1 MCGGSSTTTQSTTI
15 PPEVLARYNAVN
27 ARAEDVAKQPF
38 QRYTGQFVAPINQQQ
53 MAGISGINQ
62 AANMAQPY
70 FNQASGA
77 LTNAYGQANPYY
89 GQSINTVAGGA
100 SQANQLYGTA
110 LGGISNAVNI
120 GSQYGTDATRF
131 INQAGTSAQPY
142 MNQAGAY
149 VGSGLAAADPLLAQ
163 SQKFLEGSTQA
174 INPQEFSQ
182 AQINKYM
189 SPYMKNVVEAQQ
201 ALQQQESAAQRSAL
215 NSQAIGAGAFGGDRA
230 GISQAN
236 LARQQTL
243 ANQATLGNLLQQ
255 GYGQA
260 AGMFQQQQGVNL
272 AAEQANRQAQQFGQQ
287 AAANLAQQRFGQN
300 LAASQQYG
308 NLGQAL
314 FGQNL
319 SQGQALSALGQ
330 QLYSQGLGAAQ
341 AQAGIAQNQF
351 GMSAQQANL
360 MQQAAQGLFGMGS
373 QYASGLAGL
382 GTGAQAA
389 ALQGAQAQIGA
400 GTLQQQTQQAQDT
413 AKYNEFLQERGY
425 PFQIAQFL
433 ANIAMGTGALSGST
447 TTTTSP
453 NNWMSD
459 RRLKK
464 DIKEIGETHDGLPIY
479 SFKYKGGDDQQR
491 IGVMADEAREKH
503 PDAVHRVGGIDSV
516 DYDKIVNRA
525 SEGGG
530 VLPHRAREGFALG
543 SSVPSGSAS
552 VSDDIFK
559 QYLNFIGLAD
569 TPHGNVASYAKSA
582 KNLPGQ
588 AGIVPQQTPP
598 IMQLRAPSSPPRQ
611 QESGLSQAAS
621 AYKTVEGGLDKLF
634 GEKGLATSKGM
645 PARIYKGL
653 TGSNDDK
660 QGSKSGQNTSTSSEP
675 PQQQKL
681 EQTKASSVSPDE
693 KSFYDKFIDWYQNR
707 AYGGGV
713 APQFMARGGVSALNE
728 GILPYQ
734 TEDKYGPEAVNEA
747 ESGHKFDTL
756 DEAGGGKSG
765 SGSGSGLANA
775 IGMAGTAIKGL
786 TALASLL
793 PSDERFKTGMKRVG
807 ELDNGQPVYKYRI
820 GNGPTQIGLSA
831 QNVSKYGD
839 PSSVYRDDDGF
850 LHLDYERATREYGGG
865 IRPAYQTRGRVD
877 PDMQDIDYAI
887 RTAAAET
894 TGDPD
899 ETRGIAHVIHNRL
912 QSGKYGDSY
921 KNVVLAPNQ
930 FEPWQ
935 TENNNPMRIKPDDPR
950 YQQAKAAFED
960 IQSGNM
966 DPRFEN
972 VQNFWGPI
980 SQYALKR
987 QAPEW
992 GRVGGLDL
1000 GGTRF
1005 HSLDEVKASHRGI
1018 EARPFEGAP
1027 ANVRRSVAPAESYI
1041 DESGKRVNTVNGEEE
1056 KGTLAGLLPT
1066 NYRTGA
1072 PFKGWSDYLTDRQ
1085 FVRPLFAGLAGM
1097 AQSKSRFAVPAIL
1110 EGLGAAAA
1118 ADMMA
1123 EKGQQEI
1130 AESQS
1135 REQLGLAQ
1143 SRNMSIQEIT
1153 PGYFIVYLAK
1163 GGTKDLA
1170 DWMETQEPLV
1180 GGESGAELARKI
1192 YARKTGQASAKPAAY
1207 TGTAD
1212 TGAGAAT
1219 AGQAGTEAG
1228 SAGAGTTTVVGGQSA
1243 QGQPGQ
1249 IKPAKSANIPIS
1261 PFVTYDD
1268 SSVQRAREDFKQT
1281 QSPGGQS
1288 FAEQGREN
1296 RKKIN
1301 NGAQQSYGIA
1311 PVINEMAQNIMDSLS
1326 QTGISSTGPGFGK
1339 IASASAVLGT
1349 WPARFGLPIDFTKPA
1364 DIKQKAQ
1371 KYAEFLA
1378 AAAAQGYGQDTLGA
1392 MQRMASVMPEPEL
1405 TKDTQAQ
1412 LTSELLVFNKKDQ
1425 HRQQFAQKYDRD
1437 SNSNPANVYA
1447 EFERLNKQKYLDS
1460 VSLVKKLMLEDP
1472 VLAKGFLSNQVPP
1485 EEMEKFFKQYAQS
1498 RKLKYHTGMSDFFVG
1513 Q

>member
-1 MCGGSSTTTQSTTI
+1 MCGGQSTTTQSTTI

-89 GQSINTVAGGA
+89 GQSLNTVAGGA

-149 VGSGLAAADPLLAQ
+149 VGSGLAAADPLLTQ

-174 INPQEFSQ
+174 INPQEFGQ

-330 QLYSQGLGAAQ
+330 QLYGQGLGAAQ

-425 PFQIAQFL
+425 PYQVAQFL

-447 TTTTSP
+447 TTTTGP
-453 NNWMSD
+453 NSFFSD

-503 PDAVHRVGGIDSV
+503 PDAVHRVGGIDAV
-516 DYDKIVNRA
+516 DYEKIANRA

-530 VLPHRAREGFALG
+530 VLPHRSREGFALG

-653 TGSNDDK
+653 TESNADK

-693 KSFYDKFIDWYQNR
+693 KSFYDKFIDWYQGR

-765 SGSGSGLANA
+765 SSSGSGLQNVASL
-775 IGMAGTAIKGL
+775 IGSAGTIAKGIG
-786 TALASLL
+786 TIVSML
-793 PSDERFKTGMKRVG
+793 PFSDERVKSGMKRVG

-820 GNGPTQIGLSA
+820 GNGPTQLGLSA

-839 PSSVYRDDDGF
+839 PSSVYRDGDGF

-877 PDMQDIDYAI
+877 SDMPDIDYAI

-935 TENNNPMRIKPDDPR
+935 TENNNPRRISPDDPR

-960 IQSGNM
+960 IQSGKV

-1027 ANVRRSVAPAESYI
+1027 ANVRRSVAPAESYV

-1130 AESQS
+1130 AESQA
-1135 REQLGLAQ
+1135 RESGLLADT
-1143 SRNMSIQEIT
+1143 RNKSIVPFGET
-1153 PGYFIVYLAK
+1153 YLVFTK
-1163 GGTKDLA
+1163 GGGQKLLE
-1170 DWMETQEPLV
+1170 DWILSQEPLE
-1180 GGESGAELARKI
+1180 GGSATEAMARQL
-1192 YARKTGQASAKPAAY
+1192 YARKTGKQLPAKTTDQTAQAGEA
-1207 TGTAD
+1207 GE
-1212 TGAGAAT
+1212 AGAAGPT
-1219 AGQAGTEAG
+1219 VNRGANIPLPDFIGYDDQARKAATSDLQSGQSSKAYKTRANVQAEQIQNGATSAYQLTPALTGMAQNVASVIANKGVG
-1228 SAGAGTTTVVGGQSA
+1228 SAGAGFDFFAHAYNIGNTISRTFNLTDSQGKPLTFGQ
-1243 QGQPGQ
+1243 Q
-1249 IKPAKSANIPIS
+1249 
-1261 PFVTYDD
+1261 D
-1268 SSVQRAREDFKQT
+1268 SQAD
-1281 QSPGGQS
+1281 
-1288 FAEQGREN
+1288 
-1296 RKKIN
+1296 
-1301 NGAQQSYGIA
+1301 
-1311 PVINEMAQNIMDSLS
+1311 LS
-1326 QTGISSTGPGFGK
+1326 
-1339 IASASAVLGT
+1339 
-1349 WPARFGLPIDFTKPA
+1349 R
-1364 DIKQKAQ
+1364 
-1371 KYAEFLA
+1371 KYAALISA
-1378 AAAAQGYGQDTLGA
+1378 AASKGVGNNTLGA
-1392 MQRMASVMPEPEL
+1392 LQLIHEAIPNPNMSPDA
-1405 TKDTQAQ
+1405 QAK
-1412 LTSELLVFNKKDQ
+1412 LSADFLVYNKKDEM
-1425 HRQQFAQKYDRD
+1425 RADFLRRYDKD
-1437 SNSNPANVYA
+1437 SFSTPQNANA
-1447 EFERLNKQKYLDS
+1447 EFERINGPRFAAAANI
-1460 VSLVKKLMLEDP
+1460 VKDFIQYAP
-1472 VLAKGFLSNQVPP
+1472 NVYIAASKGQIPLP
-1485 EEMEKFFKQYAQS
+1485 EVEQYFKQAAKNRNLPY
-1498 RKLKYHTGMSDFFVG
+1498 YPGMASLIMG
-1513 Q
+1513 K